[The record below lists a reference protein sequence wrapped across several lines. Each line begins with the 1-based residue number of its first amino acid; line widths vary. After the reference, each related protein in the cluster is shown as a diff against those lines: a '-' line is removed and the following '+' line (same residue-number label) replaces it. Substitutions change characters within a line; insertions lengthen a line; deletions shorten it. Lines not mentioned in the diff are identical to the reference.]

1 MYAANAYKIYET
13 NGVKTASPKKLLV
26 MLYEGAIKF
35 CRLAEMAI
43 NENNIERRNENLKRA
58 QDIITELQVTLNHD
72 AGEIA
77 EKLEMLYSYMNS
89 ELVLANIN
97 NDVMKVTFVRSMLDE
112 LKEAWNSINLNESD
126 ANEID

>member
-1 MYAANAYKIYET
+1 MYAANAYKTYET
-13 NGVKTASPKKLLV
+13 NSVKTAPPKKLLI

-43 NENNIERRNENLKRA
+43 NENNIERRNENLKKA

-89 ELVLANIN
+89 ELVQANIN
-97 NDVMKVTFVRSMLDE
+97 NDVTKIIFVREMLDE
-112 LKEAWNSINLNESD
+112 LKEAWNSIN
-126 ANEID
+126 